1 MKFIQG
7 EHRNQLQLFTSS
19 LDDIISADN
28 EVRVID
34 VFVNSLNLAE
44 YGFKTDFIENGRPA
58 YHPGDLLK
66 LFIYGYLNRIRS
78 SRALEKE
85 CVRNIELMWLM
96 RRLTPDHNT
105 ISNFRKNNPKPIR
118 KVFRATVELARHF
131 DLIGAK
137 LIAGDSTKLRAQNS
151 KKNNFN
157 QAKIE
162 KHIQYID
169 TKLEEYSSILANEDG
184 DNEMQKKAQEKITK
198 HLEQRRKYEQLEQQI
213 KETGQEQVSTSDP
226 DSRLIMTRNN
236 ICEVAY
242 NIQTTVDAKH
252 NLPIDFKVTN
262 QNDSKAMGAMV
273 RRATKILN
281 TNNFTALYD
290 KGYHTGTELTYAK
303 KQGVTVMVAVPE
315 VASHAP
321 NHTFDI
327 KYFTYNKENDEY
339 TCPAGNT
346 LATNG
351 NWYNKHNGKTINKIK
366 QYKTKACKTCDF
378 LAQCTS
384 NKLGR
389 QIERSEHAEVMEENK
404 KRVEANLDLYRK
416 RQAIIE
422 HTYGIIK
429 RQWDFYYIMTKKS
442 IKHAQ
447 SDVGLMFTAF
457 NLRRI
462 INIIGISR
470 LLEVFKH
477 FLLIFTLICLIVSKF
492 YNKNLQIN
500 YLRIIVSYQVLC

>member
-1 MKFIQG
+1 MKFLQG
-7 EHRNQLQLFTSS
+7 EHRSQIHLFTNS
-19 LDDIISADN
+19 LDNIISSDN

-34 VFVNSLNLAE
+34 VFVNSLKLSE
-44 YGFKTDFIENGRPA
+44 YGFKTDYIENGRPA

-85 CVRNIELMWLM
+85 CARNIELMWLM

-105 ISNFRKNNPKPIR
+105 ISNFRKNNPKAIR
-118 KVFRATVELARHF
+118 KVFRATVELAKHF
-131 DLIGAK
+131 DLIGAT

-151 KKNNFN
+151 KKNNFK
-157 QAKIE
+157 QSKIE

-184 DNEMQKKAQEKITK
+184 DNQKQKKAQEKIAK
-198 HLEQRRKYEQLEQQI
+198 HQEQRRKYEQLEQQL
-213 KETGQEQVSTSDP
+213 KETGEEQVSTSDP

-252 NLPIDFKVTN
+252 NLTIDFKVTN
-262 QNDSKAMGAMV
+262 ENDSKAMGAMV

-290 KGYHTGTELTYAK
+290 KGYHTGTELTYAQ

-321 NHTFDI
+321 DHNFDI

-346 LATNG
+346 LTTNG

-366 QYKTKACKTCDF
+366 QYKTKACKTCEF
-378 LAQCTS
+378 FRQCTTS
-384 NKLGR
+384 KQGR
-389 QIERSEHAEVMEENK
+389 QIERSEHAEVMEQNK
-404 KRVEANLDLYRK
+404 KRVEENFELYQK
-416 RQAIIE
+416 RQAIVE

-429 RQWDFYYIMTKKS
+429 RQWDFYYIMTKKT

-447 SDVGLMFTAF
+447 SDVGLMFTAL

-462 INIIGISR
+462 INIIGISK
-470 LLEVFKH
+470 LLEVIKH
-477 FLLIFTLICLIVSKF
+477 FLLFLAVIYRVLSSF
-492 YNKNLQIN
+492 YIKNAQNTCVKIN
-500 YLRIIVSYQVLC
+500 VTYRVL